1 MFAAETLKRP
11 FLNRPAPEAEAKA
24 LAFEDAALPHLNDLF
39 RTAARLLG
47 NPTEAE
53 DIVQET
59 YLLAWKSFDRFE
71 PGTDCR
77 AWLFTIMFNAI
88 RHHRRRWFDRSVT
101 GEMAEILEETVRYTP
116 PVPEEL
122 TDQDVLSALDGI
134 PPEFRAV
141 VLLADVQEFSY
152 REIADILKVPLG
164 TVMSRLSRGRQLLRI
179 ALAELARSYGLKN
192 AFLASS
198 RQAQQNSS
206 ANREYSFDL
215 PPLCE

>member
-1 MFAAETLKRP
+1 MIGADTLKRA
-11 FLNRPAPEAEAKA
+11 FLNRSSLEAEAKGQE
-24 LAFEDAALPHLNDLF
+24 FEAAALPHLNDLF
-39 RTAARLLG
+39 RTATRLLG
-47 NPTEAE
+47 SSTEAE

-77 AWLFTIMFNAI
+77 GWLFTIMFNAV
-88 RHHRRRWFDRSVT
+88 RHYRRTWFERRVT
-101 GEMAEILEETVRYTP
+101 GETADILEETLRYTP

-122 TDQDVLSALDGI
+122 TDTDVLSALDGI

-152 REIADILKVPLG
+152 KEIAGILRVPMG

-179 ALAELARSYGLKN
+179 ALGDLARSYGLKK
-192 AFLASS
+192 AFVEHS
-198 RQAQQNSS
+198 RQ
-206 ANREYSFDL
+206 
-215 PPLCE
+215 P